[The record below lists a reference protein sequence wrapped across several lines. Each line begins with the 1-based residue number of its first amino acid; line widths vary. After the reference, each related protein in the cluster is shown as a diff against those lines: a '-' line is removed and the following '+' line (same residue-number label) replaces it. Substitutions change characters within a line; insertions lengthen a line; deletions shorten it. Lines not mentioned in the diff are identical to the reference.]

1 MFWGNR
7 KGNTSQHILLGQYN
21 PGTQFAKNIT
31 RKENYTSIFLM
42 NKNKK
47 FLSKLL
53 AN

>member
-42 NKNKK
+42 KKTKN
-47 FLSKLL
+47 SL
-53 AN
+53 ANY